1 MDFYSFT
8 ITITTVRIPAKS
20 LKPDHFLEHWVQIS
34 NSQMLSPHNSKLT
47 WCHLMHQT
55 SVVTFL
61 VMASLLFQAY
71 KFRIKVLHLLLF
83 FLQIQ
88 SVTKSDYPCLYQ
100 VSLGCPHLSIPMAAM
115 SILFLPSSSCFW
127 S

>member
-1 MDFYSFT
+1 MDLYSFT
-8 ITITTVRIPAKS
+8 VTITTVRIPAKS
-20 LKPDHFLEHWVQIS
+20 LKPDHSLEHWVQIS
-34 NSQMLSPHNSKLT
+34 NSQILSPENPKRT

-71 KFRIKVLHLLLF
+71 KFRIKVLHLLF
-83 FLQIQ
+83 YPHIQ
-88 SVTKSDYPCLYQ
+88 LVMKSDYPCLYK
-100 VSLGCPHLSIPMAAM
+100 VSLGCPHISIAMAAM
-115 SILFLPSSSCFW
+115 SILFLPSPSCVW